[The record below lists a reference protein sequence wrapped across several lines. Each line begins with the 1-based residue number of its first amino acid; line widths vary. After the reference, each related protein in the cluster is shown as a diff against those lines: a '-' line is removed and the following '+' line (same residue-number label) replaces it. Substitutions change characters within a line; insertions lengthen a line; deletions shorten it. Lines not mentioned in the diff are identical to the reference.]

1 MKKIDIS
8 IIIPCYNCA
17 ATIVETLQSVECS
30 TYHNYEV
37 IVVNDGSVDSS
48 EMVIDGYKSN
58 SQLDIR
64 VIKQENSG
72 VSVARNRGIEESRGE
87 YLLFLDG
94 DDLFAEGYIE
104 AVSVLMERYHAD
116 VMACYRTTDRNE
128 LTKIEDIEG
137 HHSVVDAMALLEQ
150 YTYSKTKFGFTSFVY
165 RKSILDKY
173 GIRFV
178 PNVKYGEDWE
188 FATKYLAHCK
198 TAVELHYYYYYY
210 RILETSV
217 SRTTSY
223 RQIDAIHA
231 AERTADYLEQNA
243 HPFAKRFR
251 QYMYNRSIFSVAHRF
266 AKGDRKDFFDQLIE
280 QYPVKRAM
288 AKIKNDPASDYKAKL
303 AAMAYMVSPKL
314 FYLIAKNK

>member
-1 MKKIDIS
+1 MGKVMLS
-8 IIIPCYNCA
+8 VIIPCYNCA
-17 ATIVETLQSVECS
+17 KTIVETLQSVECS
-30 TYHNYEV
+30 TYRDYEV
-37 IVVNDGSVDSS
+37 IVVNDGSMDSS
-48 EMVIDGYKSN
+48 EMVIEEYRRN
-58 SQLDIR
+58 SELDVR

-72 VSVARNRGIEESRGE
+72 VSVARNRGIEESQGE

-104 AVSVLMERYHAD
+104 AVSVLMRRYQTD
-116 VMACYRTTDRNE
+116 VMACYRTTDRNKM
-128 LTKIEDIEG
+128 TAIEDIEG
-137 HHSVVDAMALLEQ
+137 RHSFVDAMTLLEQ
-150 YTYSKTKFGFTSFVY
+150 YTYSKAKFGFTSFVY

-178 PNVKYGEDWE
+178 PDVKYGEDWE

-198 TAVELHYYYYYY
+198 TAVELHCYHYYY
-210 RILETSV
+210 RILENSV

-251 QYMYNRSIFSVAHRF
+251 EYMYNRSIFSVAHRF
-266 AKGDRKDFFDQLIE
+266 AKGNRKDFFDQLIE
-280 QYPVKRAM
+280 QYPVKEAM
-288 AKIKNDPASDYKAKL
+288 SVIRKDPASDYRTKL